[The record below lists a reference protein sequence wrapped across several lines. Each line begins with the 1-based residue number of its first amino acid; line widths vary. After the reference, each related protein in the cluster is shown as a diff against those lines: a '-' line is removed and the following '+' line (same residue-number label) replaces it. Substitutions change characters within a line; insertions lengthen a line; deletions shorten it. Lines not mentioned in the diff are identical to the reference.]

1 MIPSLTVLLALACTQ
16 NSKTDPVVDT
26 AVVDETDVDGDGF
39 SVAEGDCDD
48 ANPDAFVGA
57 AERCDGMD
65 NDCDGTIDEDVVT
78 TWYVDADGDGF
89 GDDAQPLESCE
100 GGEGYS
106 AVPGD
111 CDDGDRGVYPGA
123 AEQCDGVDEDCD
135 GTIDDDVATRWYADA
150 DGDGFGDLGA
160 SVAACEAPVGHVAD
174 ASDCDDRRAEAFPGA
189 DELCDEADNDCDG
202 VIDEDVAP
210 IWYADLDGDGHG
222 ARDLPQAACVMPTGY
237 AELPDDCDD
246 ANAAVNPTADE
257 VCNLL
262 DDDCDGDV
270 DEPDALDA
278 LLWYTDS
285 DADGY
290 GARGTGTRACTG
302 LPGEVTN
309 ADDCNDADA
318 TLNPATTWY
327 IDYDGD
333 AYGSTAYRLVQCLQ
347 PAGYVRDATDCDDAV
362 AVINPAGTETCNDV
376 DDDCDGRID
385 DADSPVTGTSTWYT
399 DADGDGYGDAS
410 STFAACDAPA
420 GTVGDATDC
429 DDGDAGVSPA
439 GDEVWYDGV
448 DSDCDGAEDPDPCVE
463 LPGASTVAVDP
474 SCAGAYATS
483 GWSVV
488 TEWTTDAAGY
498 FTSGASYDQVMM
510 TPAVANLTDDNG
522 DGRIDSD
529 DIPDLVFTTFT
540 GSSYGSGG
548 YLRVVS
554 GDGSGVIRSLTTFR
568 FPSSGGTSYTIA
580 GAAGVAIGDLE
591 GDGVPEIVTITTS
604 GAIVALTPSGTAKWV
619 YAASSSLYG
628 YPVLGDMDDDGD
640 LEVAVGGILLNANG
654 SLRGTCAVG
663 TTSVPSAMG
672 DVDADGDLDL
682 LVGGAVC
689 THTGATLWSSGRGTG
704 YAAAAQLDA
713 DPQLEV
719 ISSQPSN
726 TRVDALDHTGALLW
740 SYATTSGGGPAAV
753 ADIDGDGANEVLVST
768 ETYLTALEPNGTRKW
783 RVTIDDSSSRAA
795 GVSTFDL
802 DGDGAAEVLHSDE
815 HTLRVLDGATGTV
828 LYANSSHE
836 SGTIREMPIAADVDA
851 DGQAE
856 IVVASNDYNAS
867 GWTGLHVLGEANGR
881 WASARTAFGSY
892 AFDPGLF
899 DEDGVCD
906 PSGGTGT
913 MRAQASWSDAPDG
926 AANLVLNLLGVCED
940 CADNEV
946 DAYVTID
953 NTGVVF
959 APEGTP
965 IVAYGLSG
973 TRLTEIG
980 RTTLPSRVMPGER
993 TAPFTLTLP
1002 ITSLGRD
1009 GLRFIVDPAGDVVEC
1024 DTTDNVATWSETIC
1038 L

>member
-1 MIPSLTVLLALACTQ
+1 MTPSLTVLLALACSQTP
-16 NSKTDPVVDT
+16 KTDPVEDT
-26 AVVDETDVDGDGF
+26 AVVNETDVDGDGF

-48 ANPDAFVGA
+48 ANADAYAGA

-65 NDCDGTIDEDVVT
+65 NDCDGVIDEDVVT

-89 GDDAQPLESCE
+89 GDTAQTLDSCE

-135 GTIDDDVATRWYADA
+135 GAIDDDVATRWYADA

-174 ASDCDDRRAEAFPGA
+174 ASDCDDRRADAFPGA

-210 IWYADLDGDGHG
+210 TWYADLDGDGHG
-222 ARDLPQAACVMPTGY
+222 SWDLPQAACVMPTGY
-237 AELPDDCDD
+237 AEIPDDCDD
-246 ANAAVNPTADE
+246 ANEAVNPDADE

-262 DDDCDGDV
+262 DDDCDGDT
-270 DEPDALDA
+270 DESDAVDA

-347 PAGYVRDATDCDDAV
+347 PAGYVRDATDCDDAI
-362 AVINPAGTETCNDV
+362 AAINPAGTETCNDV

-399 DADGDGYGDAS
+399 DADGDGYGDAA
-410 STFAACDAPA
+410 STVAACDAPT
-420 GTVGDATDC
+420 GTVSDATDC
-429 DDGDAGVSPA
+429 DDGDASVSPA
-439 GDEVWYDGV
+439 GDEVWYDSV
-448 DSDCDGAEDPDPCVE
+448 DSDCDGALDPDPCVE
-463 LPGASTVAVDP
+463 LPGASTVPVDP
-474 SCAGAYATS
+474 TCAGAYTTS

-488 TEWTTDAAGY
+488 TELAAGGGSF
-498 FTSGASYDQVMM
+498 FTTAPTYDNIMA
-510 TPAVANLTDDNG
+510 TPFVANMDDDDG
-522 DGRIDSD
+522 DGDIDAD
-529 DIPDLVFTTFT
+529 DMPDIVFTTFSA
-540 GSSYGSGG
+540 GSYTAAG
-548 YLRVVS
+548 YLRILE
-554 GDGSGVIRSLTTFR
+554 GDGSEQQLALTSFTYPAR
-568 FPSSGGTSYTIA
+568 GGTSYSIH
-580 GAAGVAIGDLE
+580 GSGGVGVGDLE
-591 GDGVPEIVTITTS
+591 GDGIPDIVTTTTS
-604 GAIVALTPSGTAKWV
+604 GAVVALSRTGAVKWV
-619 YAASSSLYG
+619 YAGTTVSAYNNPVFADADGDGDQEVAIGRVILNADGTLRGECSGGSTSLPSAWADLDG
-628 YPVLGDMDDDGD
+628 DGD
-640 LEVAVGGILLNANG
+640 LELSVG
-654 SLRGTCAVG
+654 ST
-663 TTSVPSAMG
+663 
-672 DVDADGDLDL
+672 
-682 LVGGAVC
+682 VC
-689 THTGATLWSSGRGTG
+689 SDTGATVVAGSGRW
-704 YAAAAQLDA
+704 AALGQLDA
-713 DPQLEV
+713 DAGLEILSV
-719 ISSQPSN
+719 SSSTLYAN
-726 TRVDALDHTGALLW
+726 DTSGTALW
-740 SYATTSGGGPAAV
+740 SASLSTGGGMPTV
-753 ADIDGDGANEVLVST
+753 SDIDGDGANEVVVSAASYLYAFEADGTQKWRIAISDLSSQAVST
-768 ETYLTALEPNGTRKW
+768 
-783 RVTIDDSSSRAA
+783 
-795 GVSTFDL
+795 STFDF
-802 DGDGAAEVLHSDE
+802 DGDGAAEIVHADE
-815 HTLRVLDGATGTV
+815 ENFRIVNGRTGAE
-828 LYANSSHE
+828 LYRNANHG
-836 SGTIREMPIAADVDA
+836 SGTLREMPVVADLDH

-856 IVVASNDYNAS
+856 VILASNDYYYA
-867 GWTGLHVLGEANGR
+867 GWDGIHVLGESTGK
-881 WASARTAFGSY
+881 WASARTSFPHQAW
-892 AFDPGLF
+892 DPGLF

-926 AANLVLNLLGVCED
+926 AANLVLNLLDVCED

-973 TRLTEIG
+973 TRLTELA
-980 RTTLPSRVMPGER
+980 RMTLPSRLMPGER
-993 TAPFTLTLP
+993 TAPFTFTLP

-1009 GLRFIVDPAGDVVEC
+1009 GLRFIVDPDGDVVEC
-1024 DTTDNVATWSETIC
+1024 DTTDNVATWSETVC
-1038 L
+1038 P